1 MIFLLILKVNSL
13 LVQYWKEII
22 FFYVF
27 YIWIILNVS
36 LGDELEA
43 FFDKEEKLYASSSS
57 SVNKSDQGE
66 KSNVMASGITM
77 R

>member
-1 MIFLLILKVNSL
+1 MNSL

-57 SVNKSDQGE
+57 VNKSDQGE

>member
-1 MIFLLILKVNSL
+1 MIFLSILKASSL
-13 LVQYWKEII
+13 LVQYWKKSYSCM
-22 FFYVF
+22 FF
-27 YIWIILNVS
+27 YIWIIFNVS

-57 SVNKSDQGE
+57 VNKSDQGE
-66 KSNVMASGITM
+66 KSSVMASGITM